1 MLKSFLYSFKN
12 QFSKKDQKQKVGL
25 EFTFDEKVKVI
36 SSEIL
41 EFNFN
46 GLWLDI
52 DKLKSLVSS
61 LDYVVLSHWKC
72 CFLSCSYCV
81 EKKTDDLNTVKHFDI
96 MPIIE
101 QLVDNGLITKHTQI
115 IFGCGDATLHPEFDK
130 LMYYLINIG
139 MKDVVINTSAMRH
152 CHSIAEAMMKNI
164 TKLVVSLDAGCPY
177 IYERVK
183 GINKYDIAVA
193 NIKRYLEFENTSST
207 QVVIN
212 YVLLNGINDNKK
224 EILDWFMF
232 SRNLGVKKLSIDID
246 EKWYNLLDTIPEYL
260 KEILVFTKELSEFNN
275 LEIEFSHRMSNL
287 NEKIQGQ

>member
-12 QFSKKDQKQKVGL
+12 QFRKKDQKQKVGL

-81 EKKTDDLNTVKHFDI
+81 EKKTDDLSTVKHFDI

-287 NEKIQGQ
+287 YEKIQGQ